1 MTAEERAT
9 ALWMEV
15 MDYTR
20 PEQLDGDDVRC
31 VTLVTTALRTAR
43 REALEQAAA
52 LLLYDSTNTL
62 DWTPMMR
69 QTAGVFA
76 RAIRAQAAKEEA

>member
-1 MTAEERAT
+1 MTAQELT
-9 ALWMEV
+9 ANIFDRLFV
-15 MDYTR
+15 HDQ
-20 PEQLDGDDVRC
+20 PDQDDQAII
-31 VTLVTTALRTAR
+31 LSLTTQALRTAR

>member
-1 MTAEERAT
+1 MTAQELT
-9 ALWMEV
+9 ANI
-15 MDYTR
+15 
-20 PEQLDGDDVRC
+20 LDRLFVHDQPDQDDQAII
-31 VTLVTTALRTAR
+31 LSLTTQALRTAR

>member
-1 MTAEERAT
+1 MTAQELT
-9 ALWMEV
+9 ANIFDRLFV
-15 MDYTR
+15 HDQ
-20 PEQLDGDDVRC
+20 PGQNDQVIILS
-31 VTLVTTALRTAR
+31 LTTQALRTAH
-43 REALEQAAA
+43 REGLLEAAKF
-52 LLLYDSTNTL
+52 LLYDENNVL